1 MQELHEA
8 LAGGGGGA
16 TFIVDNGYCYGRT
29 EEVLPAIRR
38 FADRLTALGLHLQFQ
53 KCSFYSP
60 RTLPSAVRA
69 ELDALGISPGGM
81 MRTPEGDEASQT
93 EVCITQPFLPGI
105 TVGGVPLASLMR
117 RCFIP
122 CSGCVVV
129 SPASVALAWRPLH
142 ARRAVLHDLDAA
154 LSGRL
159 RRGRCACCPP
169 PPLASRAHRGLW
181 PLRRPLRIC
190 RARLHFADRL
200 RAGAGRRSG
209 SGWRQGRI
217 RWGRTLLSRP
227 AGSGRLRACGC

>member
-1 MQELHEA
+1 MPSASSSRRPCRRPGAPRHHEA

-16 TFIVDNGYCYGRT
+16 TFIMDDGYCYGRS

-38 FADRLTALGLHLQFQ
+38 FADRLTALGLHLQFR

-60 RTLPSAVRA
+60 RTLPSHSC
-69 ELDALGISPGGM
+69 GGPG
-81 MRTPEGDEASQT
+81 RSASS
-93 EVCITQPFLPGI
+93 F
-105 TVGGVPLASLMR
+105 
-117 RCFIP
+117 

-159 RRGRCACCPP
+159 RRGRCACPS

-181 PLRRPLRIC
+181 PHRRPLRIC
-190 RARLHFADRL
+190 RARH
-200 RAGAGRRSG
+200 RAFISPTAFEQARGGALGAGG
-209 SGWRQGRI
+209 GRV
-217 RWGRTLLSRP
+217 GF
-227 AGSGRLRACGC
+227 AGGGLF